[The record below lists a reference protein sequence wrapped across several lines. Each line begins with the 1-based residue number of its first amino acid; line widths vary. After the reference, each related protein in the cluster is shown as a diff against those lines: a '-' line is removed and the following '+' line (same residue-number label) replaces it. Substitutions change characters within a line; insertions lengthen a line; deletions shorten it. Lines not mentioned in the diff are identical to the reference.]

1 MTSEAKTLNAV
12 AKYDISA
19 EALLNNE
26 DKTKYTLLSGKDY
39 YACNKRHMPFCNLKI
54 PTYQINLSK
63 YCVIALFLKNRE
75 DVQRDCKS
83 MVYLN
88 SRLSI
93 AEYIH
98 SGVWIVATS
107 DVMKFTI
114 VCQDWSG
121 MQDEVVV
128 HPPLG
133 VIRFNMTCGAANDY
147 LSLLLVMGSLEV
159 IFGMLGVH

>member
-1 MTSEAKTLNAV
+1 MTSEAKTLSAV

-19 EALLNNE
+19 EALMINE
-26 DKTKYTLLSGKDY
+26 DRTKYTLLSGKDY
-39 YACNKRHMPFCNLKI
+39 YACNNRYIPLCNQKSPI
-54 PTYQINLSK
+54 YQINLSK
-63 YCVIALFLKNRE
+63 SCVIDLFLMNKEN
-75 DVQRDCKS
+75 VQRNCKS

-88 SRLSI
+88 SRLPI
-93 AEYIH
+93 AEYVH

-121 MQDEVVV
+121 MQGEVVV

-133 VIRFNMTCGAANDY
+133 VIRLNKTCGAANDY
-147 LSLLLVMGSLEV
+147 LSLTPPLL
-159 IFGMLGVH
+159 

>member
-1 MTSEAKTLNAV
+1 M

-19 EALLNNE
+19 EASMNNE
-26 DKTKYTLLSGKDY
+26 DKTKYTFLSGKDY
-39 YACNKRHMPFCNLKI
+39 FSCNNRHMPFCNPKI

-63 YCVIALFLKNRE
+63 SCVIVLFLKNRE
-75 DVQRDCKS
+75 KVQRDCKS

-93 AEYIH
+93 AEYVH

-121 MQDEVVV
+121 MQGEAVV

-133 VIRFNMTCGAANDY
+133 VIRFNMTYGAANDY
-147 LSLLLVMGSLEV
+147 LSLPSVMKNS
-159 IFGMLGVH
+159 